1 MARLKTKSAG
11 SPAFFSPPG
20 HAPIT
25 SLATFL
31 FCPTWE
37 PFHRLTTSIP
47 TGHKK
52 YRASQRTYSL
62 PVQIYSPWVIIHEN
76 HFIKAHVKANVKWR
90 AKKKELIKHL
100 EACNHLEVQTGGNL
114 LEEIFPLSGT
124 VQDWSREVLSP
135 AKNKYCTEWCYL
147 RASLVTLCCY
157 RPLQYIHTIFFFTAL
172 PNFSF
177 LKASCKTQVLAWK
190 SWNVPGIEK
199 KQRSPAC
206 PKDKQL
212 SHFADHYTFLGNCLH
227 TPPLSQH

>member
-52 YRASQRTYSL
+52 IQGISKNLLPACSNIQSL
-62 PVQIYSPWVIIHEN
+62 GYNTWKPLYQSTC
-76 HFIKAHVKANVKWR
+76 KANVKWR

-135 AKNKYCTEWCYL
+135 AKILHRWCYL

-157 RPLQYIHTIFFFTAL
+157 RPLQYIHTIFFFSL
-172 PNFSF
+172 LCQIF
-177 LKASCKTQVLAWK
+177 LS
-190 SWNVPGIEK
+190 
-199 KQRSPAC
+199 
-206 PKDKQL
+206 
-212 SHFADHYTFLGNCLH
+212 
-227 TPPLSQH
+227 